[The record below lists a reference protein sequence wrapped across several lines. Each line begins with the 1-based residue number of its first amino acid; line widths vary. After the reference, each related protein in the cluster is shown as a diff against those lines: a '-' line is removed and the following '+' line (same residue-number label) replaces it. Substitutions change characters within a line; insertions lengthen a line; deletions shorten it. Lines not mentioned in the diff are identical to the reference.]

1 MKSIVLSLIVI
12 ALVAVPHRASADDRG
27 AILDA
32 IARATTT
39 ADAFA
44 RAAAASDDRAVRK
57 KLAPKATDIVDDLNS
72 LGRRAKKDDVAV
84 SALQSDAANIA
95 KDTAKLIDLV
105 DEASDK
111 TERKTLRAQAQL
123 VDQALAQITKQLADA
138 KPAKPTAPRPQ
149 PAMAPASFKQL
160 LDVAGNANTDQQKF
174 EVINAAGANWFT
186 ANQIGQLM
194 DLINTEAVKVNVAS
208 ALWPHLVDP
217 QNGFVVFGKL
227 ELEGSKAELRRR
239 TGAR

>member
-1 MKSIVLSLIVI
+1 MKSIVLSVLLAAFV
-12 ALVAVPHRASADDRG
+12 ALPHRASADDRA

-32 IARATTT
+32 ITRATTT

-44 RAAAASDDRAVRK
+44 RTAAASDDRAVRK
-57 KLAPKATDIVDDLNS
+57 KLAPKATDIVDDLTS
-72 LGRRAKKDDVAV
+72 LGRRARKDDVPMA
-84 SALQSDAANIA
+84 ALQADAASIA
-95 KDTAKLIDLV
+95 RDTAKLIDLV

-111 TERKTLRAQAQL
+111 TERKALRAQAQL

-138 KPAKPTAPRPQ
+138 KAAKPAAPRAQ
-149 PAMAPASFKQL
+149 PAMAPGNFKQL
-160 LDVAGNANTDQQKF
+160 VDTASSANTDAQKF
-174 EVINAAGANWFT
+174 EVINAAGVNWFN
-186 ANQIGQLM
+186 ANQIGVLM
-194 DLINTEAVKVNVAS
+194 DLINTEAQKVNVAS